1 MHITDRIHDSRWG
14 IFNHYLWGNK
24 FEISG
29 AASWDDCV
37 KGIDVKRLAEDIR
50 DSGAHFYFITL
61 MQGFKYMIAP
71 NRTFDEIGGTAPGDA
86 CASRDVI
93 AELADELAKYNIDL
107 YLYFTGDGPH
117 KDEKAGPRFGCTEPA
132 ANGVT
137 RDFVE
142 KWAAVLE
149 EYAVR
154 YKDAV
159 KGWWMDGC
167 YDFFKYDDELL
178 SIYHRAIKKG
188 NPNAVA
194 GYNNGVKPYYAKHF
208 SGEEITCGEFN
219 DFYVIPRERFI
230 DREKNGGAQAFMLAP
245 LGAAPD
251 GIEWNAWGQK
261 GSKHDGKYMRDFVS
275 CANTNGGVVT
285 IDVWVSPTGRL
296 DPEQMRVLREIDR

>member
-107 YLYFTGDGPH
+107 YLYFTGDGPY
-117 KDEKAGPRFGCTEPA
+117 KNEDVGCRFGFIEPREK
-132 ANGVT
+132 GVT

-142 KWAAVLE
+142 QWAAVLE

-154 YKDAV
+154 
-159 KGWWMDGC
+159 
-167 YDFFKYDDELL
+167 
-178 SIYHRAIKKG
+178 
-188 NPNAVA
+188 
-194 GYNNGVKPYYAKHF
+194 
-208 SGEEITCGEFN
+208 
-219 DFYVIPRERFI
+219 
-230 DREKNGGAQAFMLAP
+230 
-245 LGAAPD
+245 
-251 GIEWNAWGQK
+251 
-261 GSKHDGKYMRDFVS
+261 
-275 CANTNGGVVT
+275 
-285 IDVWVSPTGRL
+285 
-296 DPEQMRVLREIDR
+296 